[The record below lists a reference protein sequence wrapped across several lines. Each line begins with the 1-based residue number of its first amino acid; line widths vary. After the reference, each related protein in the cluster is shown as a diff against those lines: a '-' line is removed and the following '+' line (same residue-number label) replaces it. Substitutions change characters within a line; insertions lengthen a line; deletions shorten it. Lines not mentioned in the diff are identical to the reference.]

1 MRPTTDSFLG
11 SLIFR
16 KPSSGYV
23 CPNCIVRNALRRAR
37 QRQPSTHRFQ
47 PSARRLLSTI
57 SSVTAVNVKKDLP
70 PAFRGL
76 YDALGVLKREAAVY
90 ANLSQIQLAQRGLES
105 ENGITRI
112 AALGGIDGHQT
123 RRLVRILLADPLT
136 PEPEWEKQLLGLD
149 DGDGRALLLRYAEKF
164 DVDQRHPLVRT
175 LFVPSPVLQ
184 NHRLEILIQAA
195 GEQSEDGNGEAHMYL
210 VPGLESPISFGGSYQ
225 TITYPVHKA
234 LVLAQGLKSTRALLS
249 PSPGKEAGAGEEM
262 VMAVVNTPWSS
273 LSPAFEPLHPIKAI
287 NLDRAE
293 EAIATFR
300 KSLDNSFSYEHEWF
314 DSGLPQL
321 FTWLIEGTESLPG
334 IVKPTIRRLIET
346 LITNIEEAIQ
356 REEKSVMKA
365 QASTIV
371 PQATRDKMNAYL
383 TNWAEAAHL
392 ELRDELDRAFSS
404 KQWRK
409 LAWWKLLW
417 RVDDV
422 TAVTSD
428 ILQRSWLVDAD
439 RGILYLAGRIEEA
452 GLLPPHQRRRFH
464 RK

>member
-1 MRPTTDSFLG
+1 MRPTTALLG
-11 SLIFR
+11 SLNFR
-16 KPSSGYV
+16 KPSPGYV
-23 CPNCIVRNALRRAR
+23 CPNCIVRNALRRAH
-37 QRQPSTHRFQ
+37 QRQASTHRLQ
-47 PSARRLLSTI
+47 PSARRPLSTI

-76 YDALGVLKREAAVY
+76 YDALGVLQREAAVY
-90 ANLSQIQLAQRGLES
+90 ANLSQIHLAQRGLES

-136 PEPEWEKQLLGLD
+136 PEREWEKQLLGLD
-149 DGDGRALLLRYAEKF
+149 DSDGRALLLRYAEKF

-175 LFVPSPVLQ
+175 LFVPSPILQ

-195 GEQSEDGNGEAHMYL
+195 SEQSEDGNNGGAQMYL
-210 VPGLESPISFGGSYQ
+210 VPGLESPISFAGSYQ

-249 PSPGKEAGAGEEM
+249 PRPGNKAGAGEEM

-287 NLDRAE
+287 NIDRAE

-300 KSLDNSFSYEHEWF
+300 KSLDNSFNYEHEWF
-314 DSGLPQL
+314 DSALPQL
-321 FTWLIEGTESLPG
+321 STWLIQGTESLPG
-334 IVKPTIRRLIET
+334 IVKPTLRRLIET
-346 LITNIEEAIQ
+346 LVANIEEAIQ
-356 REEKSVMKA
+356 TEEKSVIKA

-371 PQATRDKMNAYL
+371 PQATRDKMNAHL

-392 ELRDELDRAFSS
+392 ELRDELDRAFGS

-417 RVDDV
+417 RIDDV
-422 TAVTSD
+422 TSITSD

-452 GLLPPHQRRRFH
+452 
-464 RK
+464 